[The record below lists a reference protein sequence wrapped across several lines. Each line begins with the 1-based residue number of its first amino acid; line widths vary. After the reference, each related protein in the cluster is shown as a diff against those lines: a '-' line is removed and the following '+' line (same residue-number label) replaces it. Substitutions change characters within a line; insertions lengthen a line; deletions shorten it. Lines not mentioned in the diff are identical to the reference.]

1 MNPELVF
8 GVIVV
13 ILVALVP
20 LALSSQRRARARARL
35 WDDVAP
41 EKDALADRGKVARW
55 LMLAGIRGAGA
66 PLRLALASVVCAA
79 LGALG
84 APFLAESPGFVGTAY
99 DVSTIPVMGAPL
111 SQLVLF
117 LPWFGAFFLAAM
129 PFLLVRARRDRRVVE
144 VEQDL
149 PLVLELLAT
158 LAEGGLGFDASLD
171 RVIESQPAGRPL
183 VDELRLYRL
192 EVRGGGARVDC
203 LRRLSGRLEVA
214 PVTSTVAALIQA
226 EEMGSGLA
234 DILRPL
240 ADDLRQRR
248 RERALAKAEALP
260 EKLTFPLVLGF
271 LPALLV
277 WTLGPSF
284 HQLVGTID
292 AIMQNSGS

>member
-1 MNPELVF
+1 MSQEVAF
-8 GVIVV
+8 GVILV
-13 ILVALVP
+13 ILIALVP

-35 WDDVAP
+35 WND
-41 EKDALADRGKVARW
+41 DALNTEVRLESGKIARW
-55 LMLAGIRGAGA
+55 LMLAGIRGSTAT
-66 PLRLALASVVCAA
+66 LRFTAACLICALVA
-79 LGALG
+79 ALG
-84 APFLAESPGFVGTAY
+84 APFLAESPVFVATAY
-99 DVSTIPVMGAPL
+99 DVSSIPVMGAPL
-111 SQLVLF
+111 AQLVLL
-117 LPWFGAFFLAAM
+117 LPWVGALMLSGM
-129 PFLLVRARRDRRVVE
+129 PFLLVRARRERRVVA

-171 RVIESQPAGRPL
+171 RVIESQPIGRPL

-192 EVRGGGARVDC
+192 EVRGGGSRVDC
-203 LRRLSGRLEVA
+203 LRRLAGRLEVA
-214 PVTSTVAALIQA
+214 PVTSTVSALIQA

-260 EKLTFPLVLGF
+260 EKLVFPLVLGF
-271 LPALLV
+271 LPGLLV

-292 AIMQNSGS
+292 TIMRGGGS

>member
-1 MNPELVF
+1 MSQELAF
-8 GVIVV
+8 ALIVI
-13 ILVALVP
+13 ILVALIP
-20 LALSSQRRARARARL
+20 LALSSQRRSRARARL
-35 WDDVAP
+35 WDDELQAT
-41 EKDALADRGKVARW
+41 DALAGTSKVAHW
-55 LMLAGIRGAGA
+55 LMLAGIRGPQATVRLLVAFVICAG
-66 PLRLALASVVCAA
+66 
-79 LGALG
+79 LGALT
-84 APFLAESPGFVGTAY
+84 APFLAESPVFIGTAY

-111 SQLVLF
+111 AQLVLF
-117 LPWFGAFFLAAM
+117 LPWVGALFLTAM
-129 PFLLVRARRDRRVVE
+129 PYLLVRARRDRRVVE

-171 RVIESQPAGRPL
+171 RVIESQPEGRPL

-192 EVRGGGARVDC
+192 EVRGGGSRVDC
-203 LRRLSGRLEVA
+203 LRRLSERLEVA

-260 EKLTFPLVLGF
+260 EKLVFPLVLGF

-292 AIMQNSGS
+292 SIMKGAGS

>member
-1 MNPELVF
+1 MSQELAF
-8 GVIVV
+8 GVVLIIV
-13 ILVALVP
+13 LAAVP
-20 LALSSQRRARARARL
+20 LAVSSQRRARARARL
-35 WDDVAP
+35 WEDDVSETDSRAEP
-41 EKDALADRGKVARW
+41 GRVARW
-55 LMLAGIRGAGA
+55 LMLAGIRGKNATLIFG
-66 PLRLALASVVCAA
+66 LICLACLVLAA
-79 LGALG
+79 LI
-84 APFLAESPGFVGTAY
+84 APFLAESPVFVSTAY
-99 DVSTIPVMGAPL
+99 DVSTLPVMGAPL
-111 SQLVLF
+111 AQLVLF
-117 LPWFGAFFLAAM
+117 LPWIGALTLCGM
-129 PFLLVRARRDRRVVE
+129 PFLLVRARRDRRVVA
-144 VEQDL
+144 VEEDL

-171 RVIESQPAGRPL
+171 RVIESQPGGRPL
-183 VDELRLYRL
+183 VDELGLYRL
-192 EVRGGGARVDC
+192 EVRGGGSRAEC
-203 LRRLSGRLEVA
+203 LRRLAARLEVG

-260 EKLTFPLVLGF
+260 EKLVFPLVLGF

-292 AIMQNSGS
+292 TIMRGTGS